1 MPPRAWPLTPLLIL
15 TLLTQACDAVREGA
29 AEEAAG
35 ALTTRAEVTL
45 DETDGRLSYTGPW
58 IARDACCGTA
68 SYRVATGPQRTA
80 TLSFDGADW
89 DLVEYYG
96 CTGAA
101 FGAATV
107 RVDDSTEIVR
117 AARVAPTRCGMLLY
131 RSPVLGP
138 GPHTWRLTT
147 GASGNTAVDKVVL
160 ARSQTPRRLELSGR
174 RFLDGGLPVKL
185 RGGNFEGV
193 APGGTEAEK
202 QAQVTDFTQT
212 LRLNFARYRIS
223 FDDVSSPSCLSAEQE
238 AHVADIRRLT
248 AAGVWVLVEMRA
260 EDRLTSDDASFYTPG
275 SPLNQR
281 FKCAWSYVAAQVK
294 NLPFIAGYGVLAEP
308 STNKIFP
315 AAESPSRLVAFQL
328 DVMDHLT
335 HTAGD
340 QWTPFFLGPDYN
352 YDTMQYRHDLY
363 FTSLPEA
370 YRGRVAY
377 EVNVLVPKPWPKE
390 GTLPG
395 PDLDDPGDLGAPIA
409 YPQPDPRGDDP
420 FAFFVTPQPGEE
432 ALSVEQIFA
441 RRTEDPR
448 KFPRLISRPFTPW
461 YLAEALAFAERHQV
475 PMVVDQF
482 GAADVSPSGVVV
494 EGQVAFEADLIAY
507 FEAQQLG
514 WSRWGYNAGDR
525 SRRLSEVAD
534 TPIRRFY
541 AGLTP

>member
-1 MPPRAWPLTPLLIL
+1 MPPRAPL
-15 TLLTQACDAVREGA
+15 TLLVLSTLLGSACGPADDGA
-29 AEEAAG
+29 PEEVAAPLTG
-35 ALTTRAEVTL
+35 RAALTL
-45 DETDGRLSYTGPW
+45 DETDPRLSYTGTW
-58 IARDACCGTA
+58 GARDACCGTA

-96 CTGAA
+96 CTGPA
-101 FGAATV
+101 FGSATV
-107 RVDDSTEIVR
+107 RLDETPATVKAFR
-117 AARVAPTRCGMLLY
+117 AAPPRCDVLLY

-138 GPHTWRLTT
+138 GPHSWQLTS
-147 GASGNTAVDKVVL
+147 GASGNTAIDKVVL
-160 ARSQTPRRLELSGR
+160 ARSHTPRRLELSGR
-174 RFLDGGLPVKL
+174 RFLDQGLPVKL

-202 QAQVTDFTQT
+202 QAQVADFTQT
-212 LRLNFARYRIS
+212 LHLNFARYRIS

-238 AHVADIRRLT
+238 GYVADIRRLT
-248 AAGVWVLVEMRA
+248 EAGVWVLVELRA
-260 EDRLTSDDASFYTPG
+260 EDRLTSEDASFYTPG
-275 SPLNQR
+275 SPLNER
-281 FKCAWSYVAAQVK
+281 FKCAWSYVARQVK
-294 NLPFIAGYGVLAEP
+294 NLPYIAGYGLLAEP
-308 STNKIFP
+308 STNKLFP
-315 AAESPSRLVAFQL
+315 AAESPSRLVAFQV
-328 DVMDHLT
+328 DVMHHLT
-335 HTAGD
+335 RAAGD
-340 QWTPFFLGPDYN
+340 QWTPFFVGPDYN
-352 YDTMQYRHDLY
+352 YDTLQYRHDLY

-395 PDLDDPGDLGAPIA
+395 PDLDDPSDLGAPIA

-432 ALSVEQIFA
+432 DLTIEQVFA

-448 KFPRLISRPFTPW
+448 KFPRLLSRPFTPW

-494 EGQVAFEADLIAY
+494 DGQVAFEADLIAY

-525 SRRLSEVAD
+525 SRRLSEVAN

-541 AGLTP
+541 AGLAP